1 MLLPKAALI
10 LLPIL
15 WVIVSV
21 WTISG
26 RALIA
31 WPYQAIRDWIW
42 LGLTLFLVF
51 EFAIYVG
58 GYDPDPGNVALAKAL
73 TQDRIVSLQDISPNI
88 ETIRN
93 IYRLDTDSDDFEEWV
108 TFIRNEAQ
116 AYSAAIYDKEPCRAR
131 SWKPILSLRSAMTT
145 WRNVSQAHLQIHGPA
160 RTCQRLMVLFPNRR

>member
-1 MLLPKAALI
+1 M
-10 LLPIL
+10 
-15 WVIVSV
+15 
-21 WTISG
+21 
-26 RALIA
+26 
-31 WPYQAIRDWIW
+31 
-42 LGLTLFLVF
+42 F

-116 AYSAAIYDKEPCRAR
+116 AYSAAIYDKEPCRA
-131 SWKPILSLRSAMTT
+131 PELETYPLSAISNDYVAERLPSTFT
-145 WRNVSQAHLQIHGPA
+145 NPWA
-160 RTCQRLMVLFPNRR
+160 RPVHVNA